1 MKLPCTDE
9 QRNLFSELDQKVSYL
24 LFELIIASTSK
35 VFLVNKNV
43 ILNEILRM

>member
-9 QRNLFSELDQKVSYL
+9 QINLFSELDQKVSYL
-24 LFELIIASTSK
+24 LFELIIASK

-43 ILNEILRM
+43 IQNEILRM